1 MINRLR
7 AVFSPELY
15 HGIGKSRQYF
25 EGWYFKVL
33 NASCDRA
40 YAFIP
45 GVAME
50 SDGARHSF
58 IQVLDGR
65 AGKAFYHRFSF
76 EEFHSH
82 PSKFAITISGNR
94 FSNDGLTL
102 DLPGVSGTLRFSEMV
117 PWPGKWYS
125 PGIMGPYTFAPF
137 MECYHGILSMNHLLE
152 GTLAIDGAE
161 VNFDGGRGYNEK
173 DWGHSFPEA
182 YFWMQT
188 NHFSSD
194 GVSFKASVAK
204 IPWLRSSFTG
214 FIAGLWLG
222 GRLYR
227 FTTYNSTT
235 LERSFADKNRVVLQ
249 FANREYRLSVT
260 AFRHNATELASP
272 VRGLMDGRIS
282 ESMSSEVDIR
292 LYNLKT
298 GELIFSDRG
307 HQAGLEV
314 SGPVE
319 LLFAGEEAE

>member
-7 AVFSPELY
+7 AIFTPGLY
-15 HGIGKSRQYF
+15 HGRGRSRHYF

-45 GVAME
+45 GVAMD

-58 IQVLDGR
+58 IQVLDGK
-65 AGKAFYHRFSF
+65 AGRAFYHRFSF
-76 EEFHSH
+76 EEFYSH
-82 PSKFAITISGNR
+82 PSKFFITISGNS
-94 FSNDGLTL
+94 FSNDGLIL

-117 PWPGKWYS
+117 PWPWKWYS

-137 MECYHGILSMNHLLE
+137 MECYHGILSMDHLLV
-152 GTLAIDGAE
+152 GTLIIEGAE
-161 VNFDGGRGYNEK
+161 IDFTGGRGYTEK

-188 NHFSSD
+188 NHFSSE

-222 GRLYR
+222 ERLYR
-227 FTTYNSTT
+227 FTTYNSAI
-235 LERSFADKNRVVLQ
+235 LERSFADRNRVFLQ
-249 FANREYRLSVT
+249 FASRDYRLSVT

-282 ESMSSEVDIR
+282 ESMSSEIDVKLHD
-292 LYNLKT
+292 LKT
-298 GELIFSDRG
+298 GQLIFSDRG
-307 HQAGLEV
+307 RNAGLEV

-319 LLFAGEEAE
+319 MLFTGGEGE